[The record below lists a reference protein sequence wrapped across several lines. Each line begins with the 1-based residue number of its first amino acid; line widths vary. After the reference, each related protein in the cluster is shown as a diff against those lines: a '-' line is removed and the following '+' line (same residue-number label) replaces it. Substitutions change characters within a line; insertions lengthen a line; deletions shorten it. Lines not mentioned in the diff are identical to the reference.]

1 MEPIF
6 EEDITEFLP
15 QIVAWRRHFHQ
26 YPESSFN
33 EFATTEF
40 LLKEI
45 EKLGNVEITRPL
57 PTGLVAR
64 LAGAL
69 PGPTIAL
76 RADIDALKM
85 TELTGVEYASKNEGV
100 MHACGHDSHTA
111 MLLGVVC
118 ILSKNQKKLKGN
130 FVFIFQPAE
139 EFPPGGAIALV
150 EANVLEGVDAILGQ
164 HVSSITQVG
173 QVGILAGA
181 SSANTDCFEIVV
193 TGRGGHASTPDLCI
207 DPIPVAMQIVTAMQ
221 QIVPRNI
228 SPVDKAVLSVTRIN
242 GGTADNIIPDTVT
255 IGGTVRTYTKE
266 NREKIYERICSIAAK
281 ISETENCEGTVKYTW
296 GYPSTVNTPAY
307 VEAISILGN
316 ALYGEGTVVTMAPSM
331 GGEDF
336 AYYLEKIPG
345 CFMYLGVKNAEK
357 GCIYPGH
364 NTKFTIDED
373 AFAMGVT
380 MMINGALRFQELVEE
395 QKQEA

>member
-1 MEPIF
+1 VEPIF
-6 EEDITEFLP
+6 EKDIEEILP
-15 QIVAWRRHFHQ
+15 QVVAWRRHFHQ

-33 EFATTEF
+33 EVATTEF
-40 LLKEI
+40 LLNEI
-45 EKLGNVEITRPL
+45 EKLGNVKITRPME
-57 PTGLVAR
+57 TGLVAR
-64 LAGAL
+64 LEGAL

-85 TELTGVEYASKNEGV
+85 TELTGLEYASKNEGV

-111 MLLGVVC
+111 MLLGAVS
-118 ILSKNQKKLKGN
+118 ILSKNQQNLKGN

-139 EFPPGGAIALV
+139 EFPPGGAIAMV
-150 EANVLEGVDAILGQ
+150 GANVLDGVDAILGQ

-193 TGRGGHASTPDLCI
+193 KGRGGHASTPNLCI

-228 SPVDKAVLSVTRIN
+228 SPNDKAVLSVTRIN
-242 GGTADNIIPDTVT
+242 GGTADNIIPDTVI

-281 ISETENCEGTVKYTW
+281 ISAAENCEGTVKYIW

-307 VEAISILGN
+307 VEAITALGEE
-316 ALYGEGTVVTMAPSM
+316 LYGEGTVVTMEPSM

-336 AYYLEKIPG
+336 AYYLEKVPG

-373 AFAMGVT
+373 AFSMGIT
-380 MMINGALRFQELVEE
+380 MMLNGALCFQKLVEK
-395 QKQEA
+395 QKKEA

>member
-6 EEDITEFLP
+6 AKDIEEILP
-15 QIVAWRRHFHQ
+15 QVVAWRRHFHQ

-33 EFATTEF
+33 ETATTEF
-40 LLKEI
+40 LINEI
-45 EKLGNVEITRPL
+45 EKLGNVKITRPMA
-57 PTGLVAR
+57 TGLVAR
-64 LAGAL
+64 LEGAL

-85 TELTGVEYASKNEGV
+85 TELTGLEYASKNEGV

-111 MLLGVVC
+111 MLLGVVNV
-118 ILSKNQKKLKGN
+118 LSKNQKNLKGN

-139 EFPPGGAIALV
+139 EFPPGGAIAMV
-150 EANVLEGVDAILGQ
+150 EANVLDGVDAILGQ

-173 QVGILAGA
+173 HVGVLAGA

-193 TGRGGHASTPDLCI
+193 RGRGGHASTPNLCI
-207 DPIPVAMQIVTAMQ
+207 DPLPVAVQIVTALQ
-221 QIVPRNI
+221 QIVPRNT
-228 SPVDKAVLSVTRIN
+228 SPGEKAVLSVTRIN
-242 GGTADNIIPDTVT
+242 GGTADNIIPDLVT

-266 NREKIYERICSIAAK
+266 NREKIYQRICTIAAR
-281 ISETENCEGTVKYTW
+281 ISEGENCEGTVKYTW

-307 VEAISILGN
+307 VEAMNTLGN
-316 ALYGEGTVVTMAPSM
+316 QLYGEGTMVTMEPSM

-336 AYYLEKIPG
+336 SYYLEKIPG
-345 CFMYLGVKNAEK
+345 CFMYLGVKNSEK

-364 NTKFTIDED
+364 NTKFRIDED
-373 AFAMGVT
+373 AFSMGVT
-380 MMINGALRFQELVEE
+380 MMLNGALRFQNLVEE
-395 QKQEA
+395 QKKGA